1 MTNSLRLSLG
11 AVLLAAA
18 AACSGSPDQAAVSSD
33 LEQDLA
39 KAGGANV
46 QLAGSSAN
54 RVEVVS
60 ASERVESPT
69 PAPKAKTVSRAPS
82 VNRGTRAI
90 APSPRREA
98 PAAAQP
104 APQAPRSR
112 RRPSSRAW
120 SVSPSRSP
128 CRRARPQAPVPSR
141 QPEPRG
147 GWKTPGEVIRNAP
160 FPINP

>member
-1 MTNSLRLSLG
+1 MPNSLRISLG

-18 AACSGSPDQAAVSSD
+18 AACSGSSDRAAVSSD

-39 KAGGANV
+39 RAGGTDV

-54 RVEVVS
+54 RVDVVS

-69 PAPKAKTVSRAPS
+69 PAPKAKTASRVPS

-90 APSPRREA
+90 APTPRRQA

-104 APQAPRSR
+104 APRAEEVAPADQPRVER
-112 RRPSSRAW
+112 QPE
-120 SVSPSRSP
+120 PMP
-128 CRRARPQAPVPSR
+128 QTRPQAPVPSR

>member
-1 MTNSLRLSLG
+1 MSNSLRISLG
-11 AVLLAAA
+11 VVLLAAA
-18 AACSGSPDQAAVSSD
+18 AACSGSPDKAAVSSD

-39 KAGGANV
+39 RAGGADV

-54 RVEVVS
+54 RVDVVS

-90 APSPRREA
+90 APSPRRTA

-104 APQAPRSR
+104 APRAPEQTPAEVPQVIRQ
-112 RRPSSRAW
+112 PEPQP
-120 SVSPSRSP
+120 VPQT
-128 CRRARPQAPVPSR
+128 RPQAPVPSR

-147 GWKTPGEVIRNAP
+147 GWRTPGEVIRNAP

>member
-1 MTNSLRLSLG
+1 MPNSLRFSLG

-18 AACSGSPDQAAVSSD
+18 AACSGSSDQAAVSSD

-39 KAGGANV
+39 RAGGANV

-54 RVEVVS
+54 RVDVVS

-90 APSPRREA
+90 APSPRRQA

-104 APQAPRSR
+104 APRAEQPRVERQPEPQPVPQS
-112 RRPSSRAW
+112 
-120 SVSPSRSP
+120 
-128 CRRARPQAPVPSR
+128 RPQAPVPSR

-147 GWKTPGEVIRNAP
+147 GWRTPGEVIRNAP

>member
-1 MTNSLRLSLG
+1 MRNSLRLSLG
-11 AVLLAAA
+11 AVLVAAA
-18 AACSGSPDQAAVSSD
+18 AACSGSPDQAVISSD

-46 QLAGSSAN
+46 QLAGSSGN
-54 RVEVVS
+54 RLEVVS

-69 PAPKAKTVSRAPS
+69 PAPKGTLITRAASRERGKRAVAPTKRGTTPVAAPS
-82 VNRGTRAI
+82 THPTETAPVEQPETEVTRTTT
-90 APSPRREA
+90 
-98 PAAAQP
+98 P
-104 APQAPRSR
+104 APQGRPEAPM
-112 RRPSSRAW
+112 
-120 SVSPSRSP
+120 
-128 CRRARPQAPVPSR
+128 PSR

>member
-1 MTNSLRLSLG
+1 MKNSLRLSLG
-11 AVLLAAA
+11 AVLVAAA
-18 AACSGSPDQAAVSSD
+18 AACSGSPDKAVVSSD

-39 KAGGANV
+39 KAGGTNV
-46 QLAGSSAN
+46 ELAGNSGN

-60 ASERVESPT
+60 ASERVESPV
-69 PAPKAKTVSRAPS
+69 PAPKSKTVSRAPS
-82 VNRGTRAI
+82 VNRGNRAI
-90 APSPRREA
+90 TPSPRRES

-104 APQAPRSR
+104 APKAEEQAPAEQPRVERQPEPEPLPQS
-112 RRPSSRAW
+112 
-120 SVSPSRSP
+120 
-128 CRRARPQAPVPSR
+128 RPQAPVPSR

>member
-1 MTNSLRLSLG
+1 MPNSLRFSLG

-18 AACSGSPDQAAVSSD
+18 AACSGSSDQAAVSSD

-39 KAGGANV
+39 RAGGANV

-54 RVEVVS
+54 RVDVVS

-90 APSPRREA
+90 APSPRRQA

-104 APQAPRSR
+104 APRAEEQTPAEQPRVERQPEPQPVPQS
-112 RRPSSRAW
+112 
-120 SVSPSRSP
+120 
-128 CRRARPQAPVPSR
+128 RPQAPVPSR

-147 GWKTPGEVIRNAP
+147 GWRTPGEVIRNAQ

>member
-1 MTNSLRLSLG
+1 MKNSLRFSFG
-11 AVLLAAA
+11 TLLVAAA
-18 AACSGSPDQAAVSSD
+18 VACSGSPDRATVSTD

-46 QLAGSSAN
+46 QLAGSSGN
-54 RVEVVS
+54 RVDIVS
-60 ASERVESPT
+60 ASERIESPT

-104 APQAPRSR
+104 APKAPEQAPAEQPRVERQPEPEPIPQS
-112 RRPSSRAW
+112 
-120 SVSPSRSP
+120 
-128 CRRARPQAPVPSR
+128 RPQAPVPSR

>member
-1 MTNSLRLSLG
+1 MRNSHRISIG
-11 AVLLAAA
+11 ALLIAAA
-18 AACSGSPDQAAVSSD
+18 SACSGSSDKAAVSAD

-46 QLAGSSAN
+46 ELAGNSGN
-54 RVEVVS
+54 RVDIVS
-60 ASERVESPT
+60 ASERVESPA
-69 PAPKAKTVSRAPS
+69 PEPKAKAVARAPS
-82 VNRGTRAI
+82 VKRGTRAV
-90 APSPRREA
+90 APSPRRET

-104 APQAPRSR
+104 APRAEEQVPAEEPRVE
-112 RRPSSRAW
+112 RPEPVPQS
-120 SVSPSRSP
+120 
-128 CRRARPQAPVPSR
+128 RPQAPPVPSR